1 MTRFNPP
8 LTPAETTALQQA
20 CVELDAER
28 LNRITFF
35 SRMSMSCSRWA
46 RKENLHTGSN
56 IESAAAYHLAAAL
69 LAGQMAERL

>member
-20 CVELDAER
+20 CAAMDAER
-28 LNRITFF
+28 LNKIYDIHKSKFYALF
-35 SRMSMSCSRWA
+35 WF
-46 RKENLHTGSN
+46 EDGDDYY
-56 IESAAAYHLAAAL
+56 EAYHLAAAL